1 MEFNE
6 FAFVFL
12 IDCLSI
18 DVIIFGCI
26 NLVKTNLRFCYIIGA
41 NSVKFHLG
49 FKRSLFKSICCKF
62 YLLLLFFNIIL

>member
-6 FAFVFL
+6 FAFVCL

-41 NSVKFHLG
+41 NSVKFHVG
-49 FKRSLFKSICCKF
+49 FKSSLFK
-62 YLLLLFFNIIL
+62 